1 MQLVYDRFE
10 TIESNLHKAYN
21 HFEDIDP
28 EIWKQIIDAND
39 SDFDISGYNLTITFH
54 EDADHARMNA
64 IYYFFTINLLCL
76 AKLEDDLPIVDSI
89 DTSFSADFVR
99 FYHNLG
105 VSLCT
110 YVSICSSKLDDAI
123 LLSLFKKFDKEK
135 KNEFFKSFIIKYL
148 GIERFIDILNI
159 SLNSGNIKKVE
170 ELLAKEPLDEFNKWM
185 KQFVFICSSDDFVSN
200 LICNPIIED
209 TIDKL
214 SPNEHL
220 HFLHLLDYCMKKH
233 ETEYKEWVNNDI
245 IKRRRLTFTAIF
257 DCLFGR
263 FNLHI
268 MFYLYYR
275 LVEGHL
281 LDQMFYAM
289 NAETSDGDLNK
300 QLVEAVR
307 NYPDPQFAIE
317 VNERYKDYKRYNPG
331 CIDLPFVDQD
341 AETKLM
347 ASPSPIESDTPHIDV
362 RLGKYFKVSL
372 DSEDVSVLYHCFY
385 QMFDSETTRWDLI
398 YYLATGADDGHA
410 HNGIKWQGSREGLAL
425 FLQGVLPPKKTGF
438 WNNVYNVFRIK
449 KNDEWVKTGDLKK
462 IYSREWDTEDNRKE
476 CENLE
481 SYFNNWIE
489 KRRNLKDKWEFKDW
503 HKKK

>member
-1 MQLVYDRFE
+1 MQIVYDRFE
-10 TIESNLHKAYN
+10 TIESNLHKAYY
-21 HFEDIDP
+21 HVEDVDAELWKKLIEDKDP
-28 EIWKQIIDAND
+28 GIFVSGDIITV
-39 SDFDISGYNLTITFH
+39 TINA
-54 EDADHARMNA
+54 DADNARKEAYSFLEVN
-64 IYYFFTINLLCL
+64 NLLCL
-76 AKLEDDLPIVDSI
+76 AGLEYDITKVDYTVTTFPS
-89 DTSFSADFVR
+89 
-99 FYHNLG
+99 
-105 VSLCT
+105 
-110 YVSICSSKLDDAI
+110 
-123 LLSLFKKFDKEK
+123 SLFCFYNNLPASLLIYIEFGIKKFDL
-135 KNEFFKSFIIKYL
+135 SL
-148 GIERFIDILNI
+148 LI
-159 SLNSGNIKKVE
+159 SLGAKLEEEKAVALSKAFAEKLFGFERYLDYEGIQLDSSSIKKGE
-170 ELLAKEPLDEFNKWM
+170 EILVKGSALDFYKWIR
-185 KQFVFICSSDDFVSN
+185 QFESNSLEDFQFQIISN
-200 LICNPIIED
+200 PFWED
-209 TIDKL
+209 QENATHEI
-214 SPNEHL
+214 PNL
-220 HFLHLLDYCMKKH
+220 YVHLLEYCIKKH
-233 ETEYKEWVNNDI
+233 ETEYREWKTENAGL
-245 IKRRRLTFTAIF
+245 KGRKTAIISNIDF
-257 DCLFGR
+257 VIGR
-263 FNLHI
+263 FSLQRL
-268 MFYLYYR
+268 FYLYYIF
-275 LVEGHL
+275 VEGHI
-281 LDQMFYAM
+281 LDKMFYAM
-289 NAETSDGDLNK
+289 NAETSDGDFNRL
-300 QLVEAVR
+300 LVETVR
-307 NYPDPQFAIE
+307 NFPDPQFALE
-317 VNERYKDYKRYNPG
+317 VNERYKEYKRYNPG

-385 QMFDSETTRWDLI
+385 KMFDSETTRWDLI